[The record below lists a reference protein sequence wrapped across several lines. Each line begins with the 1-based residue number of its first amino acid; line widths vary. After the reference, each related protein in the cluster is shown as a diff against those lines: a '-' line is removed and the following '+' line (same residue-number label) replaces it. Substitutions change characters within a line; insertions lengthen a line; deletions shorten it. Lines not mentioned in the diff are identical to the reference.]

1 MLVSHNAT
9 ELWSEYH
16 RAYNFY
22 LSQLRI
28 RIEMAFGRLT
38 TKWRKLRTT
47 LNFASAKIGKIIR
60 VCTKLYNDVICK
72 SKEAGSDYGTV
83 GVFHDDNVHPQC
95 YGIEPLQ

>member
-1 MLVSHNAT
+1 M
-9 ELWSEYH
+9 
-16 RAYNFY
+16 
-22 LSQLRI
+22 RI